1 MKIAVAILIGA
12 FIGWI
17 TNYIAIKMLFR
28 PHKEVN
34 FLFFRIQGLIP
45 KRRNAI
51 AYGISETI
59 EKELL
64 SIKDV
69 LEHLESDELDS
80 KLEEFVDDILDKKL
94 KETIIS
100 NFPMASIFLTEGVL
114 EKIKKAIKDTI
125 LGNKTEIIQLFS
137 TYIEEK
143 VDFAKIVREK
153 ISDFSLDKLEE
164 IIFNLAKNELKHIEV
179 IGAILGG
186 AIGLI
191 QYFVLLYI

>member
-45 KRRNAI
+45 KRRDAI
-51 AYGISETI
+51 ACGISETI

-143 VDFAKIVREK
+143 VDVAKIVREK